1 MKAVLTFYTQHLLDV
16 VRNVKF
22 ASFASRAATAMACP
36 SKIKAH
42 IQTVLAENLNR
53 HPMTKVAIEIGLLVL
68 TCFAIPMGAIRLAE
82 AVNPEGT
89 LSQQIQEASK
99 SQPTPEELL
108 PKPRVYGQETGEK
121 YRQDWEGNLERCEE
135 FLNTYPDSDQYDTV
149 WFEKLN
155 YLFGLQRYAEFDVSA
170 EAFLSEQSTSKYAD
184 RLRRL
189 RVYRFMDARK
199 FDQALAELDKIVD
212 PAMLPEVYQRKADV
226 YGEMG
231 NSEKANEFNMLWAE
245 RILGKPAPKFSHTS
259 VDGTPVSLQNFRGK
273 VVLLYYWSARED
285 TTEWMVPTLKR
296 LHEMHRDN
304 PDFVLIN
311 VCTRS
316 SKAEMTQFIEKHAM
330 PGIHLHLEPEA
341 IPPRF
346 GVINLLNYLPRYVI
360 LDKMGIIRENGNTFR
375 MGDFKIEHLVAA
387 LLEESPNADGE
398 RIIPQVNQFLIY
410 SYLRKGQSEKSIA
423 EYEKMLVFTPKNLDI
438 MMDIFNLEMFPSAR
452 IDLMDRAY
460 DRLLELHEL
469 NQKSP
474 ELGLDVNYY
483 SIELA
488 RLFAQQGNREK
499 TWKLFQI
506 AVVYD
511 PIGVIN
517 SAREN
522 KERFA
527 VLQNMPE
534 FQKLLAEEPP
544 QKPDETRAD
553 ESAKAAQANKN
564 VEICK
569 QQLLEIG
576 KAIQTYEKAHGD
588 FPEWLSE
595 LHPKYLPDANL
606 LLCPSDEL
614 GGKPVFAGNA
624 DPKMPVSYGYQFH
637 PEYREGTRENRTV
650 YGDVIPL
657 ARCRH
662 HTNQPFDCLNLS
674 FSFKV
679 YPSSGVWQNTPWE
692 MYGSTEEA
700 INALDRGLP
709 RRQNNVNSF
718 DLYLS
723 FVRHYV
729 NIGQQKD
736 AESLLNHFKLK
747 NLTTQPDDFQANFYF
762 GNMLETMKRYE
773 DALEVFKKLEAQDP
787 DDRNV
792 LQKLAIIHTELGNGE
807 LAAEYQK
814 KTDPTSELVG
824 KVMPNFS
831 ATDLD
836 GKPISL
842 QQYQGK
848 VVLLDFWAV
857 WCGPCIAEMPI
868 VKKVYDTY
876 KDQGFDIIGVSLDTN
891 ETVLRTYLREN
902 DIQWRQIFSGKGW
915 DSPLARQFNIH
926 TIPAPWLIDRDGA
939 LISREAG
946 VASLEQMVIK
956 ALKDV
961 PED

>member
-1 MKAVLTFYTQHLLDV
+1 MKAVLTFYAQHLLDV

-22 ASFASRAATAMACP
+22 ASFASRAATVIAHP
-36 SKIKAH
+36 SKITAH

-53 HPMTKVAIEIGLLVL
+53 HPMTKVAVGIGLLVL
-68 TCFAIPMGAIRLAE
+68 TCFAIPMGAMRLAE
-82 AVNPEGT
+82 AVKPEET

-121 YRQDWEGNLERCEE
+121 HRQDWERNLERCEE
-135 FLNTYPDSDQYDTV
+135 FLNTYPDSDQYDAV

-170 EAFLSEQSTSKYAD
+170 EAFLSELPTSKYTD
-184 RLRRL
+184 RLRRF
-189 RVYRFMDARK
+189 RVYRFMDEGK

-226 YGEMG
+226 YDEMD

-245 RILGKPAPKFSHTS
+245 LILGKPAPKFSHTS
-259 VDGTPVSLQNFRGK
+259 VDGTPVSLQDFRGK

-346 GVINLLNYLPRYVI
+346 GIINLLNYLPSYVI
-360 LDKMGIIRENGNTFR
+360 LDKTGIIRENGNTFR
-375 MGDFKIEHLVAA
+375 RGDFKIEHLVAA
-387 LLEESPNADGE
+387 LLEESPNVDGE
-398 RIIPQVNQFLIY
+398 RIIPRVNQFLVY
-410 SYLRKGQSEKSIA
+410 AYLRKGQSEKSIA
-423 EYEKMLVFTPKNLDI
+423 EYEKMLAFTPKNLDI

-527 VLQNMPE
+527 VLQDMPE
-534 FQKLLAEEPP
+534 FQKLLAEGPP
-544 QKPDETRAD
+544 QKPNEISSDDPAKVEQIDE
-553 ESAKAAQANKN
+553 
-564 VEICK
+564 
-569 QQLLEIG
+569 
-576 KAIQTYEKAHGD
+576 
-588 FPEWLSE
+588 
-595 LHPKYLPDANL
+595 
-606 LLCPSDEL
+606 
-614 GGKPVFAGNA
+614 NA
-624 DPKMPVSYGYQFH
+624 
-637 PEYREGTRENRTV
+637 
-650 YGDVIPL
+650 
-657 ARCRH
+657 
-662 HTNQPFDCLNLS
+662 
-674 FSFKV
+674 
-679 YPSSGVWQNTPWE
+679 
-692 MYGSTEEA
+692 
-700 INALDRGLP
+700 
-709 RRQNNVNSF
+709 
-718 DLYLS
+718 
-723 FVRHYV
+723 
-729 NIGQQKD
+729 
-736 AESLLNHFKLK
+736 
-747 NLTTQPDDFQANFYF
+747 
-762 GNMLETMKRYE
+762 
-773 DALEVFKKLEAQDP
+773 
-787 DDRNV
+787 
-792 LQKLAIIHTELGNGE
+792 E

-814 KTDPTSELVG
+814 KTDPMSELVG
-824 KVMPNFS
+824 KVMPDFS

-842 QQYQGK
+842 QQYEGK

-876 KDQGFDIIGVSLDTN
+876 KEQGFDIIGVSLDTN

-915 DSPLARQFNIH
+915 DSPLARQFNINA
-926 TIPAPWLIDRDGA
+926 IPAPWLIDRDGT

-946 VASLEQMVIK
+946 VAALEQMVIK
-956 ALKDV
+956 ALKDE
-961 PED
+961 PEDQ